1 MMKTYEF
8 SERSREALGT
18 ADVELQRLF
27 NEVIMHIDCS
37 VIYGLRTL
45 EQQKDLYAQGRT
57 RPGRIVTNL
66 DGINKRSKHQDG
78 LAVDVVPYPID
89 WDNRERFVHFAGF
102 VRGIAGTM
110 NIKIRWGGDW
120 DGDNDLHD
128 QSWMDLPHFEL
139 I

>member
-1 MMKTYEF
+1 MYQYSKSSLKKLESTHP
-8 SERSREALGT
+8 
-18 ADVELQRLF
+18 DLQHLF
-27 NEVIMHIDCS
+27 KQVIKVIDCTI
-37 VIYGLRTL
+37 IYGLRTL

-66 DGINKRSKHQDG
+66 DGIIKRSKHQDG

-89 WDNRERFVHFAGF
+89 WENRERFVYFAG
-102 VRGIAGTM
+102 VVKGIAGTM

-120 DGDNDLHD
+120 DGDNELSD
-128 QSWMDLPHFEL
+128 QTWMDLPHFEL